1 MPAFT
6 SPRLLVT
13 ALAIGALLPVG
24 MVVPAHAASRA
35 PVVVAKPPPSDR
47 TSVLE
52 ARRVDRV
59 PTPKLGWYPCY
70 GNAECATTR
79 LPLDYDKPHGATTL
93 VAVLRV
99 KAKDQ
104 KHRVGSLFVN
114 PGGPGGSGTA
124 MAQAAPYFLSADVL
138 ARFDVVGIDPRG
150 TNFSDQV
157 ACFPSNAQQGKVLS
171 GLNVAFP
178 FTKGQEQAAVAS
190 SRGLGKACS
199 TTGQPLSAAMSTAE
213 VARDMDVIRRG
224 VGDKRLSYLGFS
236 YGSYL
241 GQVYANL
248 FPDRV
253 RAVAIDGVLDPVAW
267 AGTKATASQPQSDR
281 IRSADGAT
289 KALHQ
294 ILVLCDKAGGQK
306 CRFSPGN
313 PVVNY
318 DVVANRLK
326 ARPLVFTDPY
336 TGELVTFT
344 YADLVSG
351 TLGSLY
357 GPYGYLEITAN
368 LADIIILT
376 EPPAKASSA
385 AGRARRVA
393 AVRSFARSLA
403 AQKKRDAGRTGWS
416 FPYDN
421 SLEAFEG
428 VECTDSLNPAD
439 AAAWPALA
447 AAADRRAKYFG
458 RLWIW
463 ESSPCASRTWT
474 ARDEAGYR
482 GPFTRRTIAPV
493 LVVGTRW
500 DPSTNYDGA
509 VTAARLLP
517 NSRLLSNDNWGHTS
531 YGSSQCVTGAM
542 DTYLLT
548 QKVPAR
554 GAFCHGDVQP
564 FVGTPPGEVAPA
576 RPDLRLPPVA
586 PPFTVA
592 SGH

>member
-1 MPAFT
+1 MPGFT
-6 SPRLLVT
+6 PRLLVT
-13 ALAIGALLPVG
+13 ALAIVTLLPVG
-24 MVVPAHAASRA
+24 VVVPAQAAPKA
-35 PVVVAKPPPSDR
+35 PAFAAKPPPPDR

-99 KAKDQ
+99 RAKDQ
-104 KHRVGSLFVN
+104 KHRIGSLFVN

-178 FTKGQEQAAVAS
+178 FTKAQEHAAVS
-190 SRGLGKACS
+190 SSKGLGTGCAS
-199 TTGQPLSAAMSTAE
+199 TGEPLSAAMSTAE

-253 RAVAIDGVLDPVAW
+253 RAVAIDGVLDPLAW
-267 AGTKATASQPQSDR
+267 AGTKATASRPQSDR
-281 IRSADGAT
+281 VRSADGAT

-326 ARPLVFTDPY
+326 AKPLVFTDPY

-357 GPYGYLEITAN
+357 GPYGYLEITGN
-368 LADIIILT
+368 LADLIILT

-385 AGRARRVA
+385 PARARRVA
-393 AVRSFARSLA
+393 AVRSFARNLA
-403 AQKKRDAGRTGWS
+403 AQKKRDASRLGWS

-421 SLEAFEG
+421 SLEATEG
-428 VECTDSLNPAD
+428 VLCSDGLNPPD
-439 AAAWPALA
+439 AAAWPAFA

-458 RLWIW
+458 RLWTW
-463 ESSPCASRTWT
+463 ESAPCASSTWT
-474 ARDEAGYR
+474 ARDEDDYR
-482 GPFTRRTIAPV
+482 GPFTRRTAAPV
-493 LVVGTRW
+493 LVVGTKW

-509 VTAARLLP
+509 VAAARLLP

-548 QKVPAR
+548 QKVPAK
-554 GAFCHGDVQP
+554 GALCHGDVQP
-564 FVGTPPGEVAPA
+564 FVGAPPGAA
-576 RPDLRLPPVA
+576 GLAKPDRLPPVVR
-586 PPFTVA
+586 PFTRA
-592 SGH
+592 SRY

>member
-1 MPAFT
+1 MARCRLPALPEGRRYARFHHSAPAGHGSRHRRPDPRGGGGPRPGRLE
-6 SPRLLVT
+6 SPCGGYQAAT
-13 ALAIGALLPVG
+13 IGPHVRPG
-24 MVVPAHAASRA
+24 GA
-35 PVVVAKPPPSDR
+35 PGEP
-47 TSVLE
+47 
-52 ARRVDRV
+52 V

-70 GNAECATTR
+70 GNAECATAR
-79 LPLDYDKPHGATTL
+79 LPLDYDKPQGATTL

-99 KAKDQ
+99 RAKDQ
-104 KHRVGSLFVN
+104 KHRIGSLFVN
-114 PGGPGGSGTA
+114 PGGPGGSATA
-124 MAQAAPYFLSADVL
+124 LAQAAPNFLSADVL
-138 ARFDVVGIDPRG
+138 AHFDVVGIDPRG

-178 FTKGQEQAAVAS
+178 FTKAQEQAAVSS
-190 SRGLGKACS
+190 SRGLGKACA
-199 TTGQPLSAAMSTAE
+199 TTGEPLSAAMSTAE

-267 AGTKATASQPQSDR
+267 AGTTATASRPQSDR

-318 DVVANRLK
+318 DVVAGRLK
-326 ARPLVFTDPY
+326 AKPLVFTDPY

-344 YADLVSG
+344 YADLVGG

-357 GPYGYLEITAN
+357 GPYGYLEITGN
-368 LADIIILT
+368 LADLIILT

-385 AGRARRVA
+385 AAGHTGPRPSSRSPGTSPRRRRGTPA
-393 AVRSFARSLA
+393 AW
-403 AQKKRDAGRTGWS
+403 AGTSRTTTPS
-416 FPYDN
+416 RP
-421 SLEAFEG
+421 LEG
-428 VECTDSLNPAD
+428 VLCTDGLNPAD
-439 AAAWPALA
+439 AAAWPAFA

-458 RLWIW
+458 GCGPGRRRRARR
-463 ESSPCASRTWT
+463 STWT
-474 ARDEAGYR
+474 ARDEDVYR
-482 GPFTRRTIAPV
+482 GPFTRRTVAPV
-493 LVVGTRW
+493 LVVGHEVGPRHELRRGGRRRT
-500 DPSTNYDGA
+500 P
-509 VTAARLLP
+509 AARAAGCC
-517 NSRLLSNDNWGHTS
+517 RTT
-531 YGSSQCVTGAM
+531 TG
-542 DTYLLT
+542 
-548 QKVPAR
+548 
-554 GAFCHGDVQP
+554 
-564 FVGTPPGEVAPA
+564 GTRRTGRRSA
-576 RPDLRLPPVA
+576 
-586 PPFTVA
+586 
-592 SGH
+592 

>member
-24 MVVPAHAASRA
+24 MVVPAQAASTA
-35 PVVVAKPPPSDR
+35 SVVASKPPPSDR
-47 TSVLE
+47 TSAQE

-59 PTPKLGWYPCY
+59 PTPKLRWYPCY

-104 KHRVGSLFVN
+104 KHRIGSLFVN

-138 ARFDVVGIDPRG
+138 DRFDVVGIDPRG

-157 ACFPSNAQQGKVLS
+157 ACFPGNAQQGKVLS

-178 FTKGQEQAAVAS
+178 FTKAQEQAAVAS

-199 TTGQPLSAAMSTAE
+199 TTGRPLSAAMSTAE

-253 RAVAIDGVLDPVAW
+253 RALAIDAVLDPVAW
-267 AGTKATASQPQSDR
+267 AGTKATASRPQSDR

-357 GPYGYLEITAN
+357 GPYGYLEITGN
-368 LADIIILT
+368 LADLIILT

-393 AVRSFARSLA
+393 AVRSFARNLA

-421 SLEAFEG
+421 GFEAFED
-428 VECTDSLNPAD
+428 VACTDSLNPAD

-463 ESSPCASRTWT
+463 ESSPCAGRTWT
-474 ARDEAGYR
+474 ARDEDGYR

-500 DPSTNYDGA
+500 DPATNYDGA
-509 VTAARLLP
+509 VSAARLLP

-564 FVGTPPGEVAPA
+564 FVGTPPGEAGLA

-592 SGH
+592 SRH